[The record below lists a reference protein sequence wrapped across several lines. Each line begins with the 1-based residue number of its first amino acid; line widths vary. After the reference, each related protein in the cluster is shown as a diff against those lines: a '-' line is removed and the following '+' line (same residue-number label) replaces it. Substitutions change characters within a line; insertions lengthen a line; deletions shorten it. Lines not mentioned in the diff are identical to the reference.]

1 MIGSSPSPPS
11 DGELL
16 AAVARSS
23 DGVAVSDLEA
33 AFGGRIGRRALQR
46 RLATL
51 VESARLDR
59 LGSRRWTRYAVP
71 VEADRTATSGDSDVE
86 RSLSTRS
93 LAVLRQLERPFSE
106 RPVARY
112 RSDYLSGYSPGDSA
126 WLSEAERMH
135 LRRLGTVVDT
145 FQPAGTYAR
154 RIADRLLIDLSW
166 NSSRLEGNT
175 YSLLD
180 TRRLIALG
188 VEAEGRDPRETRMIR
203 NHRDAIEF
211 LIENVAETGF
221 DRLTILNVHALLANE
236 LLPDPSSPGRLRR
249 MAVGI
254 GGSTYRPSDSPQ
266 VVEADFDALLTRL
279 GAIDDPFEQSLLA
292 LAQLPYLQ
300 PFDDVNKRVSRLA
313 ANLPMIRENLVPVSF
328 VGVPRGLYTRA
339 LLAVYELEDHRPLK
353 ELYIGAYE
361 RSVEQYAE
369 VRQTLGEPDPF
380 RLRYIDRVVALI
392 GEAVRDGVTL
402 REAVLRSERWAREHA
417 AEPDR
422 ERFREMV
429 ETELLGL
436 NEGNFAR
443 FGLRP
448 SEFRRWQAGK
458 DIDANTPSRLADPGK
473 TR

>member
-1 MIGSSPSPPS
+1 MTASSSRTPS
-11 DGELL
+11 DDELL
-16 AAVARSS
+16 AVVARSP

-33 AFGGRIGRRALQR
+33 AFGDRIGRRALQR
-46 RLATL
+46 RLAAL
-51 VESARLDR
+51 VGSARLNR
-59 LGSRRWTRYAVP
+59 RGSRRWTRYAVP
-71 VEADRTATSGDSDVE
+71 AEPEPTVAEGEAE
-86 RSLSTRS
+86 RSLSARS
-93 LAVLRQLERPFSE
+93 RAVLCQLERPLSE

-112 RSDYLSGYSPGDSA
+112 RSDYLSDYSPGETA
-126 WLSEAERMH
+126 WLSETERMH
-135 LRRLGTVVDT
+135 LRQLGTVVDAV
-145 FQPAGTYAR
+145 QPAGTYAR
-154 RIADRLLIDLSW
+154 RVADRLLIDLSW

-188 VEAEGRDPRETRMIR
+188 VEAKGHDPREARMIR

-221 DRLTILNVHALLANE
+221 DRLTILNLHALLANE

-249 MAVGI
+249 IAVGI

-266 VVEADFDALLTRL
+266 VVEADFDALLARL
-279 GAIDDPFEQSLLA
+279 GAIGDPFEQSLVA

-328 VGVPRGLYTRA
+328 VGVPRVLYTKA
-339 LLAVYELEDHRPLK
+339 LLAVYELEDHGPLK

-392 GEAVRDGVTL
+392 GEAVREGATL
-402 REAVLRSERWAREHA
+402 REAVSRSGRWAREHA
-417 AEPDR
+417 IEQDR

-429 ETELLGL
+429 EMELLGL

-448 SEFRRWQAGK
+448 SEFRRWQTGK
-458 DIDANTPSRLADPGK
+458 GVDADARATPADSDKSR
-473 TR
+473 

>member
-1 MIGSSPSPPS
+1 MTGPVLSPPS
-11 DGELL
+11 DDELL
-16 AAVARSS
+16 AAIVRSS
-23 DGVAVSDLEA
+23 DGAAVSDLEVV
-33 AFGGRIGRRALQR
+33 FGDRIGRRTLQR
-46 RLATL
+46 RLTAL
-51 VESARLDR
+51 VESARLVR

-71 VEADRTATSGDSDVE
+71 VGPERAVE
-86 RSLSTRS
+86 DTDAEQSLSTRS
-93 LAVLRQLERPFSE
+93 RAVLARLERPLSE
-106 RPVARY
+106 RPAVRY
-112 RSDYLSGYSPGDSA
+112 RSEYLSDYSPGDTA
-126 WLSEAERMH
+126 WLSEAERTH
-135 LRRLGTVVDT
+135 LRRLGTVMDT
-145 FQPAGTYAR
+145 VQPAGTYAR

-180 TRRLIALG
+180 TRRLIALD
-188 VEAEGRDPRETRMIR
+188 VEAEGHDPRETRMIR

-221 DRLTILNVHALLANE
+221 DRLTILNLHALLANE

-249 MAVGI
+249 IAVGI

-266 VVEADFDALLTRL
+266 IVEADFDALLRRL
-279 GAIDDPFEQSLLA
+279 GTIGDPFEQSLLT

-328 VGVPRGLYTRA
+328 VGVPRGLYTKA
-339 LLAVYELEDHRPLK
+339 LLAVYELQDHGLLK

-402 REAVLRSERWAREHA
+402 REAVSRSEGWAREHA

-448 SEFRRWQAGK
+448 SEFRRWEANAGN
-458 DIDANTPSRLADPGK
+458 DAGTSARLADPEK
-473 TR
+473 AR

>member
-1 MIGSSPSPPS
+1 MTPDASPPS
-11 DGELL
+11 DDDIL
-16 AAVARSS
+16 AVIADSPE
-23 DGVAVSDLEA
+23 GVAISELEA
-33 AFGGRIGRRALQR
+33 SFVGRIDRRALQR
-46 RLATL
+46 RVAAL
-51 VESARLDR
+51 VDAARLNR
-59 LGSRRWTRYAVP
+59 HGSRRWTRYSLPRA
-71 VEADRTATSGDSDVE
+71 SGEQGVVSDIE
-86 RSLSTRS
+86 RVLSDQSRK
-93 LAVLRQLERPFSE
+93 VLRLLEQPLSE
-106 RPVARY
+106 RAVASY
-112 RSDYLSGYSPGDSA
+112 RSNYLRECLPGESA
-126 WLSEAERMH
+126 WLSATERAH
-135 LRRLGTVVDT
+135 LRQLGAVNRTA
-145 FQPAGTYAR
+145 QPAGNYAR
-154 RIADRLLIDLSW
+154 RIADSLLIDLSW

-188 VEAEGRDPRETRMIR
+188 VEAEGHDPREARMIR

-221 DRLTILNVHALLANE
+221 DRLTILNLHALLANE
-236 LLPDPSSPGRLRR
+236 LLPDPSSPGRLRSI
-249 MAVGI
+249 AVGI
-254 GGSTYRPSDSPQ
+254 GGSSYRPSDSPQ
-266 VVEADFDALLTRL
+266 VVEADFDALLARL
-279 GAIDDPFEQSLLA
+279 AAIDNPFEQSLVT

-328 VGVPRGLYTRA
+328 VGVPRLLYTKA
-339 LLAVYELEDHRPLK
+339 LLAVYELENHDLLK
-353 ELYIGAYE
+353 ELFIDAYE

-392 GEAVRDGVTL
+392 GDAVREGATM
-402 REAVLRSERWAREHA
+402 REAISRSASWSREHA

-429 ETELLGL
+429 EMELLGL

-448 SEFRRWQAGK
+448 SEFRRWQEGQK
-458 DIDANTPSRLADPGK
+458 QE
-473 TR
+473 

>member
-1 MIGSSPSPPS
+1 MTASNGIPPS
-11 DGELL
+11 DDDLL
-16 AAVARSS
+16 AVVTRSS

-46 RLATL
+46 RLTAL
-51 VESARLDR
+51 VDTARLSR
-59 LGSRRWTRYAVP
+59 RGSRRWTRYSIPVGPEPTSADADAEGSLSAKSRAVP
-71 VEADRTATSGDSDVE
+71 
-86 RSLSTRS
+86 
-93 LAVLRQLERPFSE
+93 RQLERPLADRS
-106 RPVARY
+106 VANY
-112 RSDYLSGYSPGDSA
+112 RSDYLRDYAPGETA
-126 WLSEAERMH
+126 WLSEIERAR
-135 LRRLGTVVDT
+135 LRSLGTVIDT
-145 FQPAGTYAR
+145 VQPAGTYAR

-188 VEAEGRDPRETRMIR
+188 VEAEGHSPREARMIR

-211 LIENVAETGF
+211 LIENVVETGF
-221 DRLTILNVHALLANE
+221 DRLTILNLHALLANE

-249 MAVGI
+249 IAVGI

-266 VVEADFDALLTRL
+266 VVEADFDAFLTRL
-279 GAIDDPFEQSLLA
+279 GEIVDPFEQSLVM

-328 VGVPRGLYTRA
+328 IGVPRGLYTKA
-339 LLAVYELEDHRPLK
+339 LLAVYELEDHGPLK
-353 ELYIGAYE
+353 ELYIGAYKH
-361 RSVEQYAE
+361 SVEQYAE

-380 RLRYIDRVVALI
+380 RLRYIDRIAALI
-392 GEAVRDGVTL
+392 GEAVREGATL
-402 REAVLRSERWAREHA
+402 RDAVSRSGRWAREHA
-417 AEPDR
+417 VKSDR
-422 ERFREMV
+422 ERFCEMV
-429 ETELLGL
+429 EMELLGL

-458 DIDANTPSRLADPGK
+458 DADPDSSTAPFDSGEP
-473 TR
+473 R